1 MGKIRVS
8 HERKACA
15 ECRHGV
21 FQGKHGEINEKK
33 SFGKNCATRGGLPVR
48 PVLRP
53 LALLLLHCLAVGCR
67 REPAVPALSGLPVIL
82 CAGDSITAA
91 SYPKH
96 LKELLAQDHLRVQV
110 INAGVKGDST
120 AEYIRFLERSRIIE
134 RTDPDWV
141 LLQLGTNDLR
151 IDSHATTTERFRRNL
166 ETILDRIERHRNKD
180 GSSPRVFLATI
191 PPVPIEVRWH
201 FNADSRRRVE
211 AEINPA
217 IREIASRRGLF
228 LADVHALF
236 AARPELL
243 PEIHP
248 SEEGYRELAEFWRR
262 ILAPLV
268 PAVGERKKTAR

>member
-1 MGKIRVS
+1 VKP
-8 HERKACA
+8 
-15 ECRHGV
+15 V
-21 FQGKHGEINEKK
+21 F
-33 SFGKNCATRGGLPVR
+33 
-48 PVLRP
+48 RP
-53 LALLLLHCLAVGCR
+53 LLLFLLQLLSSGCR
-67 REPAVPALSGLPVIL
+67 REPVVPTLSGLPVIL

-96 LKELLAQDHLRVQV
+96 LKKLLARDRLQVQV

-151 IDSHATTTERFRRNL
+151 IDSHATTTGQFRKNL
-166 ETILDRIERHRNKD
+166 DAILDRIRRHRNKD
-180 GSSPRVFLATI
+180 GSSPRVLLATI
-191 PPVPIEVRWH
+191 PPIPVEVRWH
-201 FNADSRRRVE
+201 FNSRSRRRVKE
-211 AEINPA
+211 EINPA
-217 IREIASRRGLF
+217 IRDIARQRGLV

-236 AARPELL
+236 AGRPELL

-248 SEEGYRELAEFWRR
+248 SEEGYRELAEFWHR

-268 PAVGERKKTAR
+268 PAVSERKNAMR

>member
-1 MGKIRVS
+1 VKP
-8 HERKACA
+8 
-15 ECRHGV
+15 V
-21 FQGKHGEINEKK
+21 F
-33 SFGKNCATRGGLPVR
+33 
-48 PVLRP
+48 RP
-53 LALLLLHCLAVGCR
+53 LLLFLLQLLASACR
-67 REPAVPALSGLPVIL
+67 REPVVPVLSGLPVIL

-96 LKELLAQDHLRVQV
+96 LKKLLADDRLPVQV

-120 AEYIRFLERSRIIE
+120 AEYIRFLEKSQIIE

-151 IDSHATTTERFRRNL
+151 IDSHATTTLQFQKNL
-166 ETILDRIERHRNKD
+166 ESILDRIGRHRNKD
-180 GSSPRVFLATI
+180 GSSPRILLATI
-191 PPVPIEVRWH
+191 PPIPVEVRWH
-201 FNADSRRRVE
+201 FDSGSRRRVE

-217 IREIASRRGLF
+217 IRDVARQRGLV

-236 AARPELL
+236 AGRPELL

-248 SEEGYRELAEFWRR
+248 SEEGYRELAEFWHR

-268 PAVGERKKTAR
+268 PAVGERKNTMR

>member
-1 MGKIRVS
+1 MK
-8 HERKACA
+8 
-15 ECRHGV
+15 
-21 FQGKHGEINEKK
+21 
-33 SFGKNCATRGGLPVR
+33 

-67 REPAVPALSGLPVIL
+67 REPLVPALNGLPVIL

-96 LKELLAQDHLRVQV
+96 LKKLMLRDGFPVQV

-134 RTDPDWV
+134 RTDPNWV

-151 IDSHATTTERFRRNL
+151 IDSHATTTEQFRKNL
-166 ETILDRIERHRNKD
+166 EAILDRIGRHRNKN
-180 GSSPRVFLATI
+180 GSFPRIILATI
-191 PPVPIEVRWH
+191 PPIPIEVRWH
-201 FNADSRRRVE
+201 FNSGSRRRVE

-217 IREIASRRGLF
+217 IRDIARRRGLI
-228 LADVHALF
+228 LAEIHALF
-236 AARPELL
+236 AGRPDLL

-248 SEEGYRELAEFWRR
+248 SEEGYRVLAAAWHR
-262 ILAPLV
+262 ILVPLV
-268 PAVGERKKTAR
+268 SSAVAAKAEVR